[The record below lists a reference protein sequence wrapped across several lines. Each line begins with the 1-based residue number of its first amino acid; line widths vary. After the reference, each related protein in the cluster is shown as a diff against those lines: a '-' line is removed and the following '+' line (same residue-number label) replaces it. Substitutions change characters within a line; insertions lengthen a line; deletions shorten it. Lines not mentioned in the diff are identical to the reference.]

1 MAVLGLTP
9 GICCVTCI
17 VYTLQIGSIDWTNRK
32 KSQNDARTF
41 LYIFLW
47 VPMGSPGLYFF
58 WTHLLL
64 HRENSCAP
72 FADSAPLQHY
82 PGLCARKLHVT
93 ESSPAAGHWHYA
105 PR

>member
-17 VYTLQIGSIDWTNRK
+17 VYTLQIGSIDWTIVKDRK
-32 KSQNDARTF
+32 MMQTHFF
-41 LYIFLW
+41 L
-47 VPMGSPGLYFF
+47 GSPGLYFF

-72 FADSAPLQHY
+72 FADSAPVQHY
-82 PGLCARKLHVT
+82 PGLCARKLHAT